1 MNVLGNTAWM
11 RGRLAGM
18 QYIERATITEEI
30 GYKTKEGG
38 IDGKQGKNQQ
48 AGASWRQGCD

>member
-1 MNVLGNTAWM
+1 
-11 RGRLAGM
+11 M
-18 QYIERATITEEI
+18 QYIERATIAEEI

>member
-1 MNVLGNTAWM
+1 MSVLGNTACIC
-11 RGRLAGM
+11 GRLAGM
-18 QYIERATITEEI
+18 QYIERVAIAEET